1 MPWGFSIPFKAD
13 GEEKLLSTYVGGSF
27 RSLCLAMAV
36 RGFSLVDRQP
46 FPMLMDVQVLKSR
59 NPEGGVKIHYSR
71 IQLDEPLKLDFS
83 VPSKYKLLPL
93 RRSIEKNDYE
103 SESIIYHE
111 ARLDRSIG
119 IVFIYRGLRS
129 EIRRCPSAGAAAQ
142 GGVGR
147 YRGDE

>member
-1 MPWGFSIPFKAD
+1 MPCNGCTRIFAWWIGSRSDVD
-13 GEEKLLSTYVGGSF
+13 GCAGVEERES
-27 RSLCLAMAV
+27 
-36 RGFSLVDRQP
+36 RGW
-46 FPMLMDVQVLKSR
+46 
-59 NPEGGVKIHYSR
+59 VKIHYSR

-83 VPSKYKLLPL
+83 VPSKYK
-93 RRSIEKNDYE
+93 RITFAQVIENDYE

-111 ARLDRSIG
+111 VRLDRSIG

-129 EIRRCPSAGAAAQ
+129 EIRCCPSVGAAAQ